1 MGEAHARRHPT
12 RPGVS
17 ARVALLAEASWFWHD
32 RWPPHRRIGQPMR
45 VSDIIP
51 TPLPFSGFHWHEG
64 SAEGEKSSWRRHV
77 AYSVTGARKILCETP
92 GKPRLESRR
101 TATEALGLPAEAHGR
116 THPLGVRTRGSDGNN
131 STQPRC
137 ACTHPSAAGTGRR
150 KHARVRQSA
159 HGGLFDSRSKPTQ
172 QRAQRRHGKRVVLAV
187 FDHLGD
193 VMMTLFRKRTCRG

>member
-1 MGEAHARRHPT
+1 MVTEGPLCGSLSLSLSLSLSKSLSLPLSPFLRLGPRTSVQRTCHGHAGTFPRT
-12 RPGVS
+12 
-17 ARVALLAEASWFWHD
+17 
-32 RWPPHRRIGQPMR
+32 
-45 VSDIIP
+45 
-51 TPLPFSGFHWHEG
+51 
-64 SAEGEKSSWRRHV
+64 KSSWRTSRRI
-77 AYSVTGARKILCETP
+77 TGARKILCQPGEATP
-92 GKPRLESRR
+92 RVK
-101 TATEALGLPAEAHGR
+101 TATEALGLPAEAHER

>member
-1 MGEAHARRHPT
+1 VVTEGPLC
-12 RPGVS
+12 GS
-17 ARVALLAEASWFWHD
+17 LSLSL
-32 RWPPHRRIGQPMR
+32 R
-45 VSDIIP
+45 VSLSLSKSLSL
-51 TPLPFSGFHWHEG
+51 PLSPFLRLGPRTSVQRTVTQFSHELRVR
-64 SAEGEKSSWRRHV
+64 GERHV
-77 AYSVTGARKILCETP
+77 ASREPERSSASP
-92 GKPRLESRR
+92 GKPCLESR
-101 TATEALGLPAEAHGR
+101 TATEALGLPAEAHER

-131 STQPRC
+131 STQPRY